1 MLQEQRY
8 ELIANLA
15 NPNLDYTSVIVPKDS
30 KAHSSKDVNNA
41 LI

>member
-8 ELIANLA
+8 EPITNLT
-15 NPNLDYTSVIVPKDS
+15 NPNLDYTSVIVPKDF